1 MSLILFLLLIIAL
14 IFGKWVGI
22 PFSWLLG
29 KIVANPYGAIV
40 ITFLLII
47 SFIRLL
53 NIFVG
58 ETRIQG
64 ISFPRA
70 RRTYKTKKVKTK
82 DV

>member
-1 MSLILFLLLIIAL
+1 MSLILFLLLIL
-14 IFGKWVGI
+14 SLTFGKWVGI

-29 KIVANPYGAIV
+29 KIVDNPYGAIV
-40 ITFLLII
+40 VTFLLII

-64 ISFPRA
+64 LSMPRFR
-70 RRTYKTKKVKTK
+70 RRTAYKTKVVKEK
-82 DV
+82 